1 MQTTQ
6 HSNTHC
12 PVYLHPSACS
22 SRAAI
27 EAIQS
32 RTGLL
37 VIADPKGR
45 TATVTPFG
53 ASKVADDI
61 TWPFGGDAA

>member
-6 HSNTHC
+6 HSNTRC

-22 SRAAI
+22 SRAAV
-27 EAIQS
+27 EAIQR

-37 VIADPKGR
+37 VITSPKGC
-45 TATVTPFG
+45 TEAIKPF
-53 ASKVADDI
+53 ASAAVDD
-61 TWPFGGDAA
+61 TSWPFGGDAA

>member
-6 HSNTHC
+6 HSNTRC
-12 PVYLHPSACS
+12 PIYLHPSACS

-27 EAIQS
+27 EAIQA

-37 VIADPKGR
+37 VISNQKGR
-45 TATVTPFG
+45 TATIKHVDI
-53 ASKVADDI
+53 AAADDNC
-61 TWPFGGDAA
+61 WPFGGDAA

>member
-6 HSNTHC
+6 HSDTRC

-27 EAIQS
+27 EAIQH

-37 VIADPKGR
+37 VITTPKGCTR
-45 TATVTPFG
+45 AVMPTSSTTTDEG
-53 ASKVADDI
+53 

>member
-6 HSNTHC
+6 HSNTRC
-12 PVYLHPSACS
+12 PAYLHPSACNC
-22 SRAAI
+22 RASV

-37 VIADPKGR
+37 VITTSKGR
-45 TATVTPFG
+45 TEAIKPLNT
-53 ASKVADDI
+53 AVADDSSS
-61 TWPFGGDAA
+61 PFGGDAA